1 MVVRSVEHFYTIA
14 LFSLHLVWYWQGE
27 FIGQSLA
34 SEIGDLF
41 PSWPIHM
48 IQGCHFTVSRN

>member
-1 MVVRSVEHFYTIA
+1 MIVRSVEHFYTIA
-14 LFSLHLVWYWQGE
+14 LFSLYLLWDWQGE

-41 PSWPIHM
+41 PYL
-48 IQGCHFTVSRN
+48 CHFIVSRN